1 MKEIKQ
7 KTEVVLVS
15 NAMALSWLLRNTSN
29 RPVRRT
35 VVSNFHQLYKR
46 GEWKLTHQG
55 IAFDVKG
62 VLIDGQHRLIFIS
75 ELPDGVLVPISVTTN
90 VSEDTFGVIDV
101 GARRTPS
108 DELGISSQ
116 LSAAASFVAII
127 FNSNTRSTL
136 TLPYLS
142 KFVDFCKPYHDD
154 LNDYC
159 GTSAKLWSSAPVRTA
174 AIIQMAR
181 GHNKEFVMSSYRSL
195 VYADFSVMTPTAQA
209 LFRQQM
215 SGKASSARGIDLF
228 CRALRVFDSLAP
240 SISKVQVASVTE
252 VTKDVRTFLMTQIDA
267 PVMTKNSPLRSG
279 QNGAKPVAN
288 SIKFPVDRL
297 SA

>member
-1 MKEIKQ
+1 MKETKQ

-15 NAMALSWLLRNTSN
+15 NEMASSWLLRNTSN
-29 RPVRRT
+29 RPVRRSA
-35 VVSNFHQLYKR
+35 VANFHNLYKR

-55 IAFDVKG
+55 IAFDVNG
-62 VLIDGQHRLIFIS
+62 ILVDGQHRLIFIS
-75 ELPDGVLVPISVTTN
+75 ELPDGVQIPISVTTN
-90 VSEDTFGVIDV
+90 VSGDTFGVIDV
-101 GARRTPS
+101 GVRRTPS
-108 DELGISSQ
+108 DELGISIQ
-116 LSAAASFVAII
+116 LSAAAATVAQI
-127 FNSNTRSTL
+127 FNGNQRIAL

-142 KFVDFCKPYHDD
+142 KFVDFCQPYHDE
-154 LNDYC
+154 LNSYC
-159 GTSAKLWSSAPVRTA
+159 GAQAKTWSAAPVRVA
-174 AIIQMAR
+174 AMIQMAR

-195 VYADFSVMTPTAQA
+195 VLADFSVMTPTAQA

-215 SGKASSARGIDLF
+215 SGKATSARGLDLF

-240 SISKVQVASVTE
+240 SVNRVQVASVTE
-252 VTKDVRTFLMTQIDA
+252 VTNDVRAFLMTQIDA
-267 PVMTKNSPLRSG
+267 PVLTKNSPLRSG